1 LRHRWG
7 IDGGGE
13 IGIIDL
19 GDSALIIPGGTAA
32 ARLELR
38 RVLRERYAT
47 GVDAIEDPDLTDQ
60 QAA

>member
-19 GDSALIIPGGTAA
+19 GDSALIIACGTAA

-38 RVLRERYAT
+38 RVLRERYAY
-47 GVDAIEDPDLTDQ
+47 GVDAIEDPDLTHQ
-60 QAA
+60 